1 MPPARKF
8 LCLIRGSNLLKGH
21 EMAELDLVEIFRAKS
36 LLQAKLLQEALKEA
50 DIPSNLDNE
59 ILDGAPGD
67 LTLGW
72 PTSPRVMVDRPYE
85 AKARAIAVGFDQV
98 EINGAEG
105 SNPEI
110 DTDKCLECGKP
121 LPAGVEV
128 CPACGWSYK
137 VNEPDALN
145 AADDDTIGNRGTVA

>member
-1 MPPARKF
+1 
-8 LCLIRGSNLLKGH
+8 
-21 EMAELDLVEIFRAKS
+21 MAELDLVEIFRAKS
-36 LLQAKLLQEALKEA
+36 LLQAKLLQEALKDA

-67 LTLGW
+67 LALGW

-85 AKARAIAVGFDQV
+85 VKARAIAVGFDQD
-98 EINGAEG
+98 EIDGAEG
-105 SNPEI
+105 PNSEL

-137 VNEPDALN
+137 VNESDALN
-145 AADDDTIGNRGTVA
+145 AADDGPIGSRGTVG